1 MMTCR
6 LREMEFP
13 RNRRRRHNKAVS
25 RIHPTTEINAGLV
38 SREKR
43 TSLMQNGPIF
53 EASAAP
59 GRLLIVD
66 GHAYAYRAFFAIR
79 SLSSPT
85 GQATNAIYGFIRML
99 AKVRDRV
106 RPSHAV
112 VVWDGGLAA
121 ERMTLLPQYKAQRPE
136 MPPDLQQQLDPIV
149 AYLRAANV
157 FSYLKDSCEADDCI
171 AAIARQAT
179 EQGLDV
185 VIASS
190 DKDFMQLVSSKVTL
204 LNPHDKSDTLSGV
217 EEVKRKTG
225 VEPTQ
230 IVDWLSLIG
239 DSADN
244 IPGVVGVGP
253 KTATDLLRQFG
264 SIDELYRRL
273 PEVGSDRLRVNL
285 QASAE
290 LVRRNQQLVRLKDE
304 TPCEVS
310 LEVLT
315 VKPGD
320 DETLRQLFAGWGF
333 KTLLHELEQAR
344 PKAADFFDGK
354 DGEGCQVAGLDQRQ

>member
-1 MMTCR
+1 
-6 LREMEFP
+6 
-13 RNRRRRHNKAVS
+13 
-25 RIHPTTEINAGLV
+25 
-38 SREKR
+38 
-43 TSLMQNGPIF
+43 MQNGPTF

-59 GRLLIVD
+59 GRLLIMD

-106 RPSHAV
+106 RPSHV
-112 VVWDGGLAA
+112 LVIWDGGLAR

-136 MPPDLQQQLDPIV
+136 MPLDLRQQLDPII
-149 AYLRAANV
+149 AYLHAANV
-157 FSYLKDSCEADDCI
+157 FSYLKESCEADDCI
-171 AAIARQAT
+171 ASIARQAT
-179 EQGLDV
+179 EGGLDV

-190 DKDFMQLVSSKVTL
+190 DKDFMQLVSPKVKL
-204 LNPHDKSDTLSGV
+204 LNPHDKSDTVCGM
-217 EEVKRKTG
+217 EDVKRKTG

-239 DSADN
+239 DSVDN
-244 IPGVVGVGP
+244 IPGVPGVGP

-264 SIDELYRRL
+264 SIDELFRRL
-273 PEVGSDRLRVNL
+273 PEVGSDRLRENL
-285 QASAE
+285 RASAE

-304 TPCEVS
+304 TPCEVT
-310 LEVLT
+310 LEALI

-320 DETLRQLFAGWGF
+320 DGALRELFSGWGF
-333 KTLLHELEQAR
+333 KTLLSELEQVR
-344 PKAADFFDGK
+344 PKAADFFNGT
-354 DGEGCQVAGLDQRQ
+354 DGEGRQTANLLARGQGR

>member
-1 MMTCR
+1 M
-6 LREMEFP
+6 
-13 RNRRRRHNKAVS
+13 H
-25 RIHPTTEINAGLV
+25 
-38 SREKR
+38 
-43 TSLMQNGPIF
+43 NGPTV
-53 EASAAP
+53 EADVVP

-79 SLSSPT
+79 SLSAPT
-85 GQATNAIYGFIRML
+85 GEPTNAIYGFIRML
-99 AKVRDRV
+99 AKLRDRV

-112 VVWDGGLAA
+112 VVWDGGLAQ
-121 ERMTLLPQYKAQRPE
+121 ERMALLPQYKEHRPE
-136 MPPDLQQQLDPIV
+136 MPPGLQQQLDPIV

-157 FSYLKDSCEADDCI
+157 FSYLKESCEADDCI

-190 DKDFMQLVSSKVTL
+190 DKDFMQLVSPKVKL
-204 LNPHDKSDTLSGV
+204 LNPHDKSDALCGL
-217 EEVKRKTG
+217 EDVKRKTG
-225 VEPTQ
+225 VKSTQ

-239 DSADN
+239 DSVDN
-244 IPGVVGVGP
+244 IPGVAGIGP

-273 PEVGSDRLRVNL
+273 PEVGSDRLRGSL

-290 LVRRNQQLVRLKDE
+290 LVRRNQQLVRLKDD
-304 TPCEVS
+304 TLCEVS

-315 VKPGD
+315 VKPCD
-320 DETLRQLFAGWGF
+320 AAALRQLFSGWGF
-333 KTLLHELEQAR
+333 KTLLAELEQACF
-344 PKAADFFDGK
+344 KATDFFNGVE
-354 DGEGCQVAGLDQRQ
+354 GERCQAAASQRQ